1 MYIPTHTYLHYI
13 YIYICYVCIYTCT
26 HVFTHTLSHTKI
38 RAEAEMNGFFYY
50 YYFKN
55 NRPKRRS
62 RGSKRSST
70 TVRSPRNRLSSAS
83 KQVTKP
89 HFKLNLK
96 MITSTAIVETHT
108 LTHSLFIAS
117 CLDCYI
123 SLLSCFDSVSHSFH
137 CLHSLSLSLSHTH
150 TQVETTSVS

>member
-1 MYIPTHTYLHYI
+1 MYIYMHT
-13 YIYICYVCIYTCT
+13 CI
-26 HVFTHTLSHTKI
+26 HTLSLTHKNKG
-38 RAEAEMNGFFYY
+38 RSWDPEHGFFFY

-150 TQVETTSVS
+150 TQVETTSVSWDKQ